1 MFATV
6 DLKPLIGTEVRSDPA
21 TLLSGRHAGEIRK
34 LLERRGVLVF
44 RALALTREDQL
55 AFTGTLGRPQLQ
67 GGREVMPIS
76 LDAKAQGPGK
86 EYLVEY
92 LKGSF
97 FWHIDGSADD
107 VPSLANMLTAV
118 QLSETGGLTQF
129 ANTYAA
135 YAALPETEKDAIAD
149 LRVVHS
155 IECSQRFIRPEP
167 SYQELLGWRRY
178 PRKTHPLVWTH
189 RSGRK
194 SLVLGSTTSHVVGMD
209 PFDSYEL
216 LTRLREWTTQADF
229 VYTHEWQIGDLVMW
243 DNTGTMHR
251 ATPYDAESGRLMNRT
266 VLEGEEAV
274 A

>member
-1 MFATV
+1 MFTTI
-6 DLKPLIGTEVRSDPA
+6 DLKPLIGSEVHSDPK
-21 TLLSGRHAGEIRK
+21 TLLSGRRAGEIRK
-34 LLERRGVLVF
+34 LLEQRGVLVF
-44 RALALTREDQL
+44 RELALTREDQL
-55 AFTGTLGRPQLQ
+55 IFTRTLGNPQLQ
-67 GGREVMPIS
+67 GGRDVMPIS

-118 QLSETGGLTQF
+118 HLSETGGLTQF

-135 YAALPETEKDAIAD
+135 YDALPETEKKAIAE

-155 IECSQRFIRPEP
+155 IECSQRFIQPEP

-209 PFDSYEL
+209 PFDSYDL

-229 VYTHEWQIGDLVMW
+229 VYTHAWRIGDLVMW

-251 ATPYDAESGRLMNRT
+251 ATPYDADSGRLMNRT